1 MIIQTFFKGLKY
13 TITGFFCSGGP
24 FLKLFLSFFLLKM
37 TMVCL
42 AYLDRVRF
50 VLYQVILSGSEIQHL
65 IYGFHFAI
73 NRPSLRLKS
82 GIEVVC
88 VNPAKKFPEIDI
100 PDQRILKIKIL
111 WINGRYAKTH

>member
-1 MIIQTFFKGLKY
+1 MAQARPSDYPNIYDYRVFLRWGTIFETFF
-13 TITGFFCSGGP
+13 II
-24 FLKLFLSFFLLKM
+24 FLLKM